1 MKRMIIRLSEE
12 ELKGIMH
19 KSVKRALNEHFDRDK
34 EIRLAQKELMK
45 MSSPLSSVGMRLE
58 GTRFFSQYKSM
69 HDAIIILNNSLIE
82 YIRRSK

>member
-1 MKRMIIRLSEE
+1 MKRMIIRLSED

-19 KSVKRALNEHFDRDK
+19 ETVKRALHEHFDRDR

-45 MSSPLSSVGMRLE
+45 MNSPLSSVGMRLE

-69 HDAIIILNNSLIE
+69 HDAIQILNNSLIE
-82 YIRRSK
+82 YLRKGK